1 MARDFLTEEQIGEYQ
16 DAFSRFDT
24 GPILDFR
31 PAYIF
36 QLDWHLI
43 LYKTLRNSLQIFR
56 KPVVFLSKSC
66 FALYSHVVNIF
77 LIKYSTIAQIFFW
90 QNQKFS
96 RVHLQIALSK
106 GSL

>member
-24 GPILDFR
+24 GPILDFI

-43 LYKTLRNSLQIFR
+43 LYKTLGNSLQIF
-56 KPVVFLSKSC
+56 
-66 FALYSHVVNIF
+66 
-77 LIKYSTIAQIFFW
+77 
-90 QNQKFS
+90 
-96 RVHLQIALSK
+96 
-106 GSL
+106 